1 MSIESG
7 ALTATE
13 TVIQD
18 PRLLP
23 VAYSEQYADF
33 LIISNRPHVLSV
45 ALLSAIGRTCFASA
59 KQVSGA
65 CLAPFDLI
73 VIVDDGMDQSEVR
86 HLQSQLQQGKAYFT
100 VVVADNEATRQ
111 CWLGQ
116 VDSALCI
123 ESQHQQG
130 NFINRILE
138 SIELKGFV
146 CIDYADI
153 YSVFCNMGKG
163 YFFQGI
169 AKGKF
174 RVFNAIDNA
183 LGHFASGSDSGSG
196 SGNSGDIKADTALM
210 VLSGG
215 LNITLDEWESA
226 LSYLDSKLPEHCCT
240 MGATKLL
247 ADGLIDETLMVSIFL
262 NQAR

>member
-1 MSIESG
+1 MSIESE
-7 ALTATE
+7 AVATE

-23 VAYSEQYADF
+23 VAYSEQCADF
-33 LIISNRPHVLSV
+33 LIISNRSHVLSV

-59 KQVSGA
+59 KQVSSA
-65 CLAPFDLI
+65 CLTPFDLI

-86 HLQSQLQQGKAYFT
+86 RLQSKLQQGKAYFT

-111 CWLGQ
+111 RWLGQ
-116 VDSALCI
+116 VDSAFCI

-163 YFFQGI
+163 YFFQGS

-183 LGHFASGSDSGSG
+183 LGDFARGSNS
-196 SGNSGDIKADTALM
+196 SGDIKPDTALI

-226 LSYLDSKLPEHCCT
+226 LRYLDSKLPEHCCT
-240 MGATKLL
+240 VGATKLL

>member
-1 MSIESG
+1 M
-7 ALTATE
+7 
-13 TVIQD
+13 
-18 PRLLP
+18 
-23 VAYSEQYADF
+23 AYSEQCADF

-45 ALLSAIGRTCFASA
+45 ALLPAIGRTCFASA
-59 KQVSGA
+59 KQVSRA

-73 VIVDDGMDQSEVR
+73 VIVDDGMDQREVR
-86 HLQSQLQQGKAYFT
+86 RLQSKLQQGKAYFT
-100 VVVADNEATRQ
+100 VVVAGNEATRQ
-111 CWLGQ
+111 RWVGQ
-116 VDSALCI
+116 VDSAFCI
-123 ESQHQQG
+123 GSQHQQG

-163 YFFQGI
+163 DFFQGS

-174 RVFNAIDNA
+174 RVFHAIDNA
-183 LGHFASGSDSGSG
+183 LGHFASGGDSSG
-196 SGNSGDIKADTALM
+196 ETKADTALM

-226 LSYLDSKLPEHCCT
+226 LRYLDSKLPERCCT
-240 MGATKLL
+240 IGATKLL

-262 NQAR
+262 NQVR